1 MSRNNE
7 TRYIKWHKTCKC
19 KCRLDANLCNN
30 KQDGMK
36 IDPDV
41 NAKNWLTKEYVMKDL
56 IGMLSIVN
64 LNVINH
70 VLLENI

>member
-7 TRYIKWHKTCKC
+7 TRYIKWHKTCKY

-36 IDPDV
+36 TDPDV
-41 NAKNWLTKEYVMKDL
+41 NAKNWLTKEYAMKDL
-56 IGMLSIVN
+56 IEILSIMN

-70 VLLENI
+70 VMLENI